1 MKWTPV
7 DSHGPDVVLKPL
19 TIDRVL
25 QVLEMLQ
32 NGSYGSTQTSL
43 RQADHHTD
51 GARRHSQPL
60 KALLAPAGE
69 EIGSCFCP
77 FGESA
82 K

>member
-7 DSHGPDVVLKPL
+7 DSHGLDVFLEPL
-19 TIDRVL
+19 AKDRVL
-25 QVLEMLQ
+25 HALKMLQ

-43 RQADHHTD
+43 RQADHRTD

-60 KALLAPAGE
+60 KALLAQAGE
-69 EIGSCFCP
+69 EIGSCFCQ
-77 FGESA
+77 FGGSA